1 MVQQF
6 AVNPIGQVKTTT
18 KGDKQECIATLSVSL
33 KKELIGLRMNRIKKR
48 IDHFV
53 SQVMIK
59 WFKDS
64 KRKQDTSTI
73 IKPKILKVTCLAR
86 FNSIIFNYWTFKNQ
100 FYL

>member
-1 MVQQF
+1 LLLDVINYKLKWQLKHLVVQQF

-59 WFKDS
+59 
-64 KRKQDTSTI
+64 
-73 IKPKILKVTCLAR
+73 
-86 FNSIIFNYWTFKNQ
+86 
-100 FYL
+100 